1 MSEYMKDFFDP
12 GALSPHGLCLLW
24 RPELIWLHVISD
36 SIITIAYYSIPL
48 VLIFFVRRRAD
59 LGFGW
64 VFWCFA
70 LFITACGTTHLM
82 AIWTLWRPDY
92 AAEGLIKA
100 ATAAASIATAGALW
114 PLLPAALKIPSPNQL
129 KAINAHLA
137 RNVKERDTAL
147 ADLEREMADR
157 ERVQAML
164 RQSQKMEAL
173 GQLTA
178 GVAHD
183 FNNLLS
189 IVMLNIER
197 VAREVPADGRG
208 ARAAQTSLEAARRA
222 AQLTAQMLTYARPSA
237 AGAEEIDL
245 AAFLRGFRRLAQD
258 ALGAQRAFAMQVPDH
273 PCWAMVDGAELTGA
287 LLNLVVNARDATR
300 RGDAVTIDLEERRAP
315 DDAAG
320 AELVLRVRD
329 TGHGM
334 SPEVQARA
342 CDPFFTT
349 KETGKG
355 SGLGLSQVMGF
366 ARGAGGRVE
375 IDSEEGRGTTVSVI
389 LPQARAA

>member
-1 MSEYMKDFFDP
+1 MSEYMSNFFDA

-36 SIITIAYYSIPL
+36 SIITVAYYSIPL
-48 VLIFFVRRRAD
+48 ALIFFVRRRAD

-114 PLLPAALKIPSPNQL
+114 PLLPVALKIPSPNQL

-137 RNVKERDTAL
+137 RNVQERDAAL
-147 ADLEREMADR
+147 ANLEREMADR
-157 ERVQAML
+157 EKAEAML

-197 VAREVPADGRG
+197 VAREVPAEGK
-208 ARAAQTSLEAARRA
+208 ASRAAQTSLEAARRA
-222 AQLTAQMLTYARPSA
+222 AQLTAQMLTYARPTGS
-237 AGAEEIDL
+237 GAEELDL
-245 AAFLRGFRRLAQD
+245 SAFLRGFKRLAQD
-258 ALGAQRAFAMQVPDH
+258 ALGPQRAFAMTVPDQ
-273 PCWAMVDGAELTGA
+273 PCPVVVDGAELTGA

-300 RGDAVTIDLEERRAP
+300 RGDAVTIDLVMRDGHGNTNDREV
-315 DDAAG
+315 
-320 AELVLRVRD
+320 VLQVRD

-334 SPEVQARA
+334 SPEVKARA
-342 CDPFFTT
+342 FDPFFTT

-355 SGLGLSQVMGF
+355 SGLGLSQVLGF
-366 ARGAGGRVE
+366 ARGCGGRVE
-375 IDSEEGRGTTVSVI
+375 IETREGRGTTVSIV
-389 LPQARAA
+389 LPASRAA

>member
-1 MSEYMKDFFDP
+1 MSEYISNLFDA
-12 GALSPHGLCLLW
+12 GSLSPHGLCLLW
-24 RPELIWLHVISD
+24 RPELIWLHVVSD

-114 PLLPAALKIPSPNQL
+114 PLLPVALKIPSPNQL

-137 RNVKERDTAL
+137 RNVRERDAAL
-147 ADLEREMADR
+147 AELEREMADR
-157 ERVQAML
+157 EKVQAML

-197 VAREVPADGRG
+197 VAREVPADGR
-208 ARAAQTSLEAARRA
+208 ASRAAQTSLEAARRA
-222 AQLTAQMLTYARPSA
+222 AQLTAQMLTYARPG
-237 AGAEEIDL
+237 AGGAQELDL
-245 AAFLRGFRRLAQD
+245 SAFLRGFRRLAQD
-258 ALGAQRAFAMQVPDH
+258 ALGPQRAFEMTIPDQS
-273 PCWAMVDGAELTGA
+273 CLVLVDGAELTGA

-300 RGDAVTIDLEERRAP
+300 RGDAVTIALTSPRGSDEAP
-315 DDAAG
+315 
-320 AELVLRVRD
+320 EFTLRVSD

-334 SPEVQARA
+334 SPEVKARA

-355 SGLGLSQVMGF
+355 SGLGLSQVLGF

-375 IDSEEGRGTTVSVI
+375 IDSEEGRGTTVSLV
-389 LPQARAA
+389 LPRARSA